1 MVEKPKANQ
10 SRHNIMKTLTTQQI
24 ERLIELLDEM
34 KQEKQQEPITFAE
47 RVQATAEQTIDQ
59 KVNEYKTYL
68 EKVEH
73 INATFKVAIENTF
86 SEELV
91 NFIIQKLDE
100 GRKHSDW
107 STMNAVYHKIEN
119 LHQRQLV
126 LALSALY
133 RLQFLDLSS
142 ADKKTKTRISQLRS
156 QIKYATLC
164 DHCGSIAKEI
174 TEYLQTKV

>member
-1 MVEKPKANQ
+1 MQN
-10 SRHNIMKTLTTQQI
+10 LTAQQI
-24 ERLIELLDEM
+24 DSLIALLDEM
-34 KQEKQQEPITFAE
+34 KQEKQQEPVTFAE
-47 RVQATAEQTIDQ
+47 RVKATAQDTIEE
-59 KVNEYKTYL
+59 KVNQYKTYL
-68 EKVEH
+68 ERVEH